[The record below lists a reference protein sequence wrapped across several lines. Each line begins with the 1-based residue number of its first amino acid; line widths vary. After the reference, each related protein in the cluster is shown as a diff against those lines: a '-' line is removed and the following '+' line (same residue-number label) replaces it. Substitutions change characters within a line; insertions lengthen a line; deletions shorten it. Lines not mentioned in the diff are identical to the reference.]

1 MRLDHHPAQLDGPG
15 SRIGV
20 LLPLP
25 KVSET
30 RWHSLTHSLTHRDR
44 ALLFLARRFCP
55 PGAFSKYYL
64 GGGAVFLSLAAGSAV
79 LVSASILTLTLSC
92 CVALDGTSSLPTP
105 LTPTLSSPTLSPHP
119 LTPPSHPPPSHPKD
133 PFALKT
139 VVGNTA
145 AAAGSNPS
153 AAVMCSCARTDMLTP
168 PHSRHTDGLS
178 ASDNQGHATLA
189 SLTRHRSTVRLH
201 AFLVCADGHSRKKH
215 GSAPVDPVHRSRLCV
230 RMRVDVGCKSWTMP
244 HLVLP
249 CLSGNAST
257 WTAYGALVVHD
268 PVIWVRT
275 PHALPTTNPS

>member
-105 LTPTLSSPTLSPHP
+105 LTPTLSSPTLSPRPLIPHP
-119 LTPPSHPPPSHPKD
+119 LTPRTPSRSK
-133 PFALKT
+133 LW
-139 VVGNTA
+139 
-145 AAAGSNPS
+145 S
-153 AAVMCSCARTDMLTP
+153 ATPRLQLVRIHRLPSCARVHAQTCSPHLTAVILMASP
-168 PHSRHTDGLS
+168 LATIKVTPRSPVSPATGARFDCTHSSCAQTVI
-178 ASDNQGHATLA
+178 QEK
-189 SLTRHRSTVRLH
+189 STAALPLIPSIAV
-201 AFLVCADGHSRKKH
+201 VCA
-215 GSAPVDPVHRSRLCV
+215 
-230 RMRVDVGCKSWTMP
+230 
-244 HLVLP
+244 
-249 CLSGNAST
+249 
-257 WTAYGALVVHD
+257 
-268 PVIWVRT
+268 
-275 PHALPTTNPS
+275 